1 MYEAVFAEVGR
12 KRILYIPEQLLL
24 VFGLSMDGF
33 AAAVC
38 MGMAAGGSRRKK
50 ICPIAALLSGF
61 HVGMVLL
68 GFVIGTGFCRR
79 MGLIYPFAAGGLL
92 LVLGIHMLRTAGE
105 DIALTRG
112 LTAGSMAAL
121 SAATSIDALT
131 VGVSFALM
139 GVSPLWAGGMT
150 AVVMGALALLGAAF
164 GSGIGA
170 KHRKRAR
177 QTGGLILCILGLR
190 MILGAL

>member
-1 MYEAVFAEVGR
+1 M
-12 KRILYIPEQLLL
+12 YIPEQLLL

-38 MGMAAGGSRRKK
+38 MGMAAGGERRKK
-50 ICPIAALLSGF
+50 ICPIALLVSGF

-68 GFVIGTGFCRR
+68 GFLIGAGFRR
-79 MGLIYPFAAGGLL
+79 WMGLIYPFVAGGLL
-92 LVLGIHMLRTAGE
+92 LALGIHMVLSAGE
-105 DIALTRG
+105 DAALTRG
-112 LTAGSMAAL
+112 LSFRSMAAL

-150 AVVMGALALLGAAF
+150 AVVMGLLALLGAAF

-170 KHRKRAR
+170 AHRKRAR
-177 QTGGLILCILGLR
+177 RAGGLILCILGVR

>member
-1 MYEAVFAEVGR
+1 
-12 KRILYIPEQLLL
+12 LYIPEQLLL

-38 MGMAAGGSRRKK
+38 MGMAAGTERGKK
-50 ICPIAALLSGF
+50 LFPIVALVSGF

-68 GFVIGTGFCRR
+68 GHVIGAGFRQW
-79 MGLIYPFAAGGLL
+79 MGLLYPFAAGGLL
-92 LVLGIHMLRTAGE
+92 LALGIHMLLTAGE
-105 DIALTRG
+105 DAVLTRG
-112 LTAGSMAAL
+112 LTPGSMVLL

-139 GVSPLWAGGMT
+139 GVSPLWAGSMT
-150 AVVMGALALLGAAF
+150 AAVMGALAFLGAAF

-170 KHRKRAR
+170 AHRKRAR
-177 QTGGLILCILGLR
+177 RAGGLILCILGLR